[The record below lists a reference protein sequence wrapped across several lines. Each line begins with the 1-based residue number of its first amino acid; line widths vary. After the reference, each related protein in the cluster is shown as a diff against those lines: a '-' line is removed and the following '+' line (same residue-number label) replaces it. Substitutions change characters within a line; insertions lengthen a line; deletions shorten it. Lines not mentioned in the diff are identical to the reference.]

1 MEYFHYIEHYFDMAS
16 AVPFFLVS
24 LAGLVLVMG
33 VILALARIRQELD
46 KKSASAEAPACDR
59 HVGSSSPEANARDR
73 HARSSSPEANARDRH
88 ARSSSPEANARDRHA
103 RSSSLGANAGG
114 LDTDACAYEASPA
127 DDLDLSALTDTTC
140 WADNSNPALTDTS
153 RSADIAASSG
163 AHRNHQASAS
173 PRSRARRPLLDPVD
187 LRPYEFIE
195 SFYEMAFASTSI
207 LLLLSL
213 YYIIGDRIN
222 LHTVNA
228 LWDEYKD
235 WVLIGFLL
243 LSMIVDR
250 IFDHI
255 LVPLHY
261 ISAAKRGS
269 VRLMASIY
277 VMLILLYIRFIYE
290 DYNYEQ
296 LILYFVMLVIGRLVY
311 FDVTW
316 DGFRSDFT
324 GILRN
329 LPVLLLMCAYSA
341 AVVWYGFS
349 SGFLLKANGVIV
361 STLIAHLFM
370 DVCIFLFD
378 RSKIWRVFLR

>member
-1 MEYFHYIEHYFDMAS
+1 MEYFNYIEHYFDMAS

-24 LAGLVLVMG
+24 LAGLIFVMG

-46 KKSASAEAPACDR
+46 RHGASSVAAAD
-59 HVGSSSPEANARDR
+59 EANAV
-73 HARSSSPEANARDRH
+73 
-88 ARSSSPEANARDRHA
+88 
-103 RSSSLGANAGG
+103 
-114 LDTDACAYEASPA
+114 
-127 DDLDLSALTDTTC
+127 DLDVQTR
-140 WADNSNPALTDTS
+140 P
-153 RSADIAASSG
+153 
-163 AHRNHQASAS
+163 H
-173 PRSRARRPLLDPVD
+173 SRARRPLLDPVD
-187 LRPYEFIE
+187 TRPYEFIE

-222 LHTVNA
+222 LHTVSKVWNQ
-228 LWDEYKD
+228 YKD

-243 LSMIVDR
+243 VSMLVDR
-250 IFDHI
+250 IFDRV

-261 ISAAKRGS
+261 ISAQKRGS

-277 VMLILLYIRFIYE
+277 VMLILMYIRFIYE
-290 DYNYEQ
+290 DYNYEN

-316 DGFRSDFT
+316 DGFRNDCLGLF
-324 GILRN
+324 RN
-329 LPVLLLMCAYSA
+329 LPVLLLMSAYSA
-341 AVVWYGFS
+341 TVVWYGFT
-349 SGFLLKANGVIV
+349 SGFLMKANGVIV

-378 RSKIWRVFLR
+378 RSHIFDLFLR